1 MKHSIKKVPGFPKKE
16 DIEQSPND
24 LPLPSKINKEVSHD
38 PRNFKNDLT
47 AISPAQNMLKK

>member
-16 DIEQSPND
+16 EIEESPNN
-24 LPLPSKINKEVSHD
+24 LPLPSKVNKEASLD

-47 AISPAQNMLKK
+47 TISPAQNMLKK